1 MTVIWG
7 WKVHQFLLREPSLVF
22 TMSPILEMFLLWK
35 INHVCQILNK
45 DKNLLKRQ
53 WPCEQKR
60 ALLQENSWCGTMT
73 GCFQSKS
80 LDKISIT
87 REKKWKK
94 NLGDFGEK
102 KDFSLEFDIL
112 AGNTCYCEQLIGN
125 TREIEPLMWKWLW
138 QSREQVRLA
147 KDRTQRWQRSL
158 NHRERLGRKP
168 LPLMWSIKQGSRQF
182 CNSFTVRAYGKSECG
197 WLGSLRATSEPIS
210 CLVFPPGLFLA
221 KVEGWNRSRPKLPTV
236 SKTDT
241 LDQLGYVSD
250 YTCLLRREMYA
261 YS

>member
-1 MTVIWG
+1 
-7 WKVHQFLLREPSLVF
+7 
-22 TMSPILEMFLLWK
+22 MFLLWK

-94 NLGDFGEK
+94 KSRRFWRK

-158 NHRERLGRKP
+158 NHKERLGRKS

-182 CNSFTVRAYGKSECG
+182 CNSFTVRADDITNGLWEVWVWLARKPMGNFTAHVLLSISTRFILGKSGRLEQKQTKVAHCIKNRHVRPT
-197 WLGSLRATSEPIS
+197 WL
-210 CLVFPPGLFLA
+210 CLWL
-221 KVEGWNRSRPKLPTV
+221 
-236 SKTDT
+236 
-241 LDQLGYVSD
+241 
-250 YTCLLRREMYA
+250 
-261 YS
+261 